1 MRRFFNARRLT
12 RNRDYPISWILGF
25 APCVASP
32 KARSSRAIIFPKN
45 MQIFIDQNGQQAGPF
60 SVEAVRGM
68 IAARSIAPTDLG
80 WHAGLSDWQPLNTF
94 LPNPEGSVVVNAKP
108 SRMQTLGRCL
118 GRWYWNSIG
127 RQPVAVQVIGCLL
140 GLFLL
145 SLLGEA
151 LMGVKRGGAG
161 HSGSSRVTEEQRKN
175 AVRIA
180 GKVFQVVKEGMIVKI
195 ALLQPEWEKGRAHLL
210 LGGEDF
216 VFVAG
221 HPRQDTKVDGD
232 YIDVD
237 AVRDGMFSYTNTI
250 GGGKRLAKYQVIE

>member
-1 MRRFFNARRLT
+1 
-12 RNRDYPISWILGF
+12 
-25 APCVASP
+25 
-32 KARSSRAIIFPKN
+32 
-45 MQIFIDQNGQQAGPF
+45 MQIFIHQNGQQAGPF

-108 SRMQTLGRCL
+108 SKMQTLGRYL

-127 RQPVAVQVIGCLL
+127 RQPVAVQVIVCLL

-175 AVRIA
+175 AVWVA
-180 GKVFQVVKEGMIVKI
+180 GKVVQVLNEGMIVKLDEGY
-195 ALLQPEWEKGRAHLL
+195 AYGPEKDRPRAIR
-210 LGGEDF
+210 GEADF
-216 VFVAG
+216 IFLAG
-221 HPRQDTKVDGD
+221 HERQDAKVDGAF
-232 YIDVD
+232 IDVD
-237 AVRDGMFSYTNTI
+237 AVRDGTFSYTNTI
-250 GGGKRLAKYQVIE
+250 GAGKRLAKYQVTKTVR